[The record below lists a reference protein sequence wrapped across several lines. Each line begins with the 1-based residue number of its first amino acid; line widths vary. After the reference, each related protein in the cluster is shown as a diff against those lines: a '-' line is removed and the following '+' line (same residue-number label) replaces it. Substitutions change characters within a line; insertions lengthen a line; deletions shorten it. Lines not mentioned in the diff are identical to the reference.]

1 MASLPHLPTTSAHP
15 QPRVTVHLHHFLSTH
30 IPIPHIREVMQPL
43 PIPTHGDA
51 LEPFLIPTILPSYM
65 LVHTNHPSFSTLS
78 FTTIRHLYL
87 PTCTR
92 APSYIQYIPCGPHPS
107 LYKPWP
113 NSTAITHPQ
122 PKGSSGAIAH
132 PPLHNHSTHCPSPTS
147 GEPLD
152 PFPIPTHPLQPKTTM
167 GN

>member
-1 MASLPHLPTTSAHP
+1 
-15 QPRVTVHLHHFLSTH
+15 
-30 IPIPHIREVMQPL
+30 MQPL
-43 PIPTHGDA
+43 PFPTHGDA

-132 PPLHNHSTHCPSPTS
+132 PPLCTTIPPIAHPQPRGNLWTHSPSLLTLSNPKLQQWAT
-147 GEPLD
+147 D
-152 PFPIPTHPLQPKTTM
+152 P
-167 GN
+167 